1 MKYVPFFS
9 ITLLLNA
16 WLVLSPNFSNQDAW
30 PVPENYDAMEN
41 PIALDD
47 KEAMAVGKDLYNKH
61 CRSCHGKKGQ
71 GDGPMA
77 AQLVSDPKDFS
88 DPVFKEQ
95 SDGAIF
101 YKAWTG
107 RNEMPGFEKRIS
119 DEEDMWCVV
128 NYLRTLE

>member
-77 AQLVSDPKDFS
+77 AQLFQIPKTLLILHFKTKVTDLFFIRPG
-88 DPVFKEQ
+88 PVEMKCPALKKE
-95 SDGAIF
+95 SPMKKIFGA
-101 YKAWTG
+101 
-107 RNEMPGFEKRIS
+107 
-119 DEEDMWCVV
+119 
-128 NYLRTLE
+128 